1 MEEANT
7 LLLKL
12 LMQKSMNGK
21 IEFGRYYMNNPIGI
35 ILSENGIH
43 ILVYLK
49 INLPIFSF
57 KYKRPI
63 ILMQII

>member
-7 LLLKL
+7 LVHFLLKL

-35 ILSENGIH
+35 IL
-43 ILVYLK
+43 LC
-49 INLPIFSF
+49 
-57 KYKRPI
+57 
-63 ILMQII
+63 